1 LDLCDFNNRRPC
13 YKAAVVAMFTGIL
26 PEKAKYK
33 MEAKL
38 YVGNLS
44 KLTTQDELNILFAQA
59 GDVTSS
65 EVIKDRKSG
74 ESRGF
79 AFVTM
84 SAQSEADKA
93 VSMFNTYSLSD
104 HVLKVSLAKPR
115 EQRGV
120 ASPINEP

>member
-1 LDLCDFNNRRPC
+1 MRYFRRRPHNR
-13 YKAAVVAMFTGIL
+13 VGGISYASMKIL
-26 PEKAKYK
+26 EKVKLR

-44 KLTTQDELNILFAQA
+44 KSATQDELETLFAQA
-59 GDVTSS
+59 GEVTSA

-93 VSMFNTYSLSD
+93 VSMFNSYSLSD
-104 HVLKVSLAKPR
+104 HTLKVSLAKPR

-120 ASPINEP
+120 TSPVYEP